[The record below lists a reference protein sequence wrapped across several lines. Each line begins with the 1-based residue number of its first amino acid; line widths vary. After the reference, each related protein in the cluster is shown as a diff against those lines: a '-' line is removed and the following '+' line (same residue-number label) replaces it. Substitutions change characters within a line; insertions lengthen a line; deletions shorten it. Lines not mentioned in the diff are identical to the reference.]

1 MIKKIITAI
10 LSLYLL
16 FILGQAFM
24 KLFDW
29 DVEVLHSEKM
39 WVNVISVK
47 AFTRKSHVRGIDL
60 GTTTTWLATVNIKDQ
75 QPQVYFSVGRAPIV
89 GDCILVS
96 ANETSTGNIIA
107 TLDVQEWQYGTSY
120 GNCE

>member
-1 MIKKIITAI
+1 MLKKIIMGL

-29 DVEVLHSEKM
+29 DVEVLNSEKM
-39 WVNVISVK
+39 WVKVDSVK

-60 GTTTTWLATVNIKDQ
+60 GTKTTWLATVNIKDQ
-75 QPQVYFSVGRAPIV
+75 HPQVYFSIGRAPKV
-89 GDCILVS
+89 GECIFVT